1 MMRVRGLSLIGLLV
15 AASALLAAI
24 VVAAHAF
31 RAGRK
36 WNGASGSPTRDLR
49 L

>member
-1 MMRVRGLSLIGLLV
+1 MRVRGFSLLGLLLV
-15 AASALLAAI
+15 APALLAAI

-36 WNGASGSPTRDLR
+36 WNRVGGSPRRDLR
-49 L
+49 P